1 MLLTQS
7 VGFRLSLKDL
17 FDQMIFLK
25 LILTNLGYKFYWPV
39 SFDQKF
45 QVKKFLLK
53 FLKVHSTNLFYFT
66 RFNALRSS
74 FETIV
79 VDGDDDDDD
88 IELIY
93 VNLKINEQESLF
105 AKASIYLSLCLY
117 RNQIINYF
125 VSLGLTSVCLVA
137 LSDEGN
143 NRFMRKDSIFKYYSF
158 LTSIFPREFL
168 FHPAEIEKL
177 FDLTLVYFKIMKLSD
192 EEEGKIRVSKHNYKQ
207 IKLFILLI
215 KPFIFNYSIVYKLI
229 LSKKMN
235 RFDNEKNFYKKLQE
249 CLFDEITRGENGKI
263 FDFEYTYEL
272 LSLNL
277 LSNSVLVLRNF
288 KILNKNSNEFE
299 IDLEKLNGLYLQLC
313 DIIVNLELNRT
324 KFENEGTTSK
334 IIAKL

>member
-1 MLLTQS
+1 
-7 VGFRLSLKDL
+7 
-17 FDQMIFLK
+17 
-25 LILTNLGYKFYWPV
+25 
-39 SFDQKF
+39 
-45 QVKKFLLK
+45 
-53 FLKVHSTNLFYFT
+53 
-66 RFNALRSS
+66 
-74 FETIV
+74 
-79 VDGDDDDDD
+79 
-88 IELIY
+88 
-93 VNLKINEQESLF
+93 
-105 AKASIYLSLCLY
+105 
-117 RNQIINYF
+117 
-125 VSLGLTSVCLVA
+125 
-137 LSDEGN
+137 
-143 NRFMRKDSIFKYYSF
+143 MRKDSIFKYYSF